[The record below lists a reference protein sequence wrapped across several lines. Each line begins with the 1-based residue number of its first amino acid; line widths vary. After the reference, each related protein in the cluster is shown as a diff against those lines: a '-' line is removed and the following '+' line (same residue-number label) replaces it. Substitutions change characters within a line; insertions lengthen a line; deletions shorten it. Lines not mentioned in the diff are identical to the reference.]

1 MQKSVAFLYTNNDQK
16 KKKKTIYNC
25 IRKNKYLGINL
36 IKKVEY
42 LYSET
47 AKHWWKKLKMLQ
59 TNGKL
64 CMACSWIGRINIIKV
79 TIQSNLQIQCN
90 LYHNAKGIF
99 FKLNWNK
106 KF

>member
-42 LYSET
+42 LYLET
-47 AKHWWKKLKMLQ
+47 AKH
-59 TNGKL
+59 
-64 CMACSWIGRINIIKV
+64 
-79 TIQSNLQIQCN
+79 
-90 LYHNAKGIF
+90 
-99 FKLNWNK
+99 
-106 KF
+106 